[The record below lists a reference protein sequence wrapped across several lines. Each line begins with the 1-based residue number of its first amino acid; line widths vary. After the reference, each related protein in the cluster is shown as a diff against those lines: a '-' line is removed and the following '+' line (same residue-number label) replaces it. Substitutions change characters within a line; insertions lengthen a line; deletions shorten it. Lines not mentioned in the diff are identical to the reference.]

1 MKWYIKCL
9 KQYADFNGRAR
20 RKEYWWFMLINSI
33 IMMILVICWMIPM
46 FKMAFNAESGS
57 EYDEWDVVRTM
68 FTNPFIYIYLVYY
81 LAILVPT
88 IAVTVRRLHDI
99 GKSGFWVFL
108 SIGGSIL
115 GSVANMYQ
123 TANPIVAMVLLF
135 IALAITIVFLVW
147 MFTNSDYGPNQY
159 GPNPKGE
166 GNPTEEITEA
176 Q

>member
-1 MKWYIKCL
+1 MKWFIKCL

-20 RKEYWWFMLINSI
+20 RKEYWWFVLINTI
-33 IMMILVICWMIPM
+33 ITMILVICWMIPM
-46 FKMAFNAESGS
+46 FKMAFNAESVG
-57 EYDEWDVVRTM
+57 EFDEWDVVRTM
-68 FTNPFIYIYLVYY
+68 FSNPFLYIYLVYY
-81 LAILVPT
+81 LAILVPM
-88 IAVTVRRLHDI
+88 IAVTVRRLHDT

-108 SIGGSIL
+108 YIGGSLL

-147 MFTNSDYGPNQY
+147 MFTNSEYGPNQY
-159 GPNPKGE
+159 GSNPKGE
-166 GNPTEEITEA
+166 GNPTEVVTEA